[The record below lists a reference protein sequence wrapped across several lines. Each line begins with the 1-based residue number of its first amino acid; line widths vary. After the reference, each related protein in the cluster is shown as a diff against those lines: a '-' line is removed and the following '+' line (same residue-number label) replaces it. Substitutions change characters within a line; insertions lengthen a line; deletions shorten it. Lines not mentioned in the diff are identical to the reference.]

1 MAHTHTLSHQSN
13 HERIN
18 VVVFVLVDGSNN
30 RIKCGLKCNVCDF
43 RRRRSHCC
51 SGCRPLARFPLGTK
65 CTATCDMPTC
75 DALVLPQRIQNDLGI
90 VRSCGHR
97 QPNASASATRS
108 IVLYVATYGDVRMY
122 GRTVNILLCDC
133 VYLFSVIITKRL
145 YNIIFFSCCCCCHGH
160 LFCLSATQIRRA
172 VVRESFH
179 IYFYFIFRAT
189 LHRRRRCRWCR
200 FSNFR
205 LWSFRKHSSA
215 RSPIH
220 IVIAH
225 LCVRKYLLSA
235 ATHTHTPNVIAPHK
249 SVRIKMQTMNWWRE
263 YGLRKRMRANGNGE
277 KKNTFGRWL
286 NSKRCLL
293 WSRAEVLSASASFN
307 CTLLFCVFIFIF
319 SNFFMRLTRRCLL
332 LATVCWAAKSFFDTR

>member
-133 VYLFSVIITKRL
+133 VYLFSVIITKGL
-145 YNIIFFSCCCCCHGH
+145 YNIIFFPVVAA
-160 LFCLSATQIRRA
+160 ATAI
-172 VVRESFH
+172 
-179 IYFYFIFRAT
+179 
-189 LHRRRRCRWCR
+189 
-200 FSNFR
+200 
-205 LWSFRKHSSA
+205 SSA
-215 RSPIH
+215 SLPHRY
-220 IVIAH
+220 V
-225 LCVRKYLLSA
+225 
-235 ATHTHTPNVIAPHK
+235 AP
-249 SVRIKMQTMNWWRE
+249 
-263 YGLRKRMRANGNGE
+263 LFGNH
-277 KKNTFGRWL
+277 
-286 NSKRCLL
+286 
-293 WSRAEVLSASASFN
+293 
-307 CTLLFCVFIFIF
+307 FIFIF
-319 SNFFMRLTRRCLL
+319 ILFFVPLSTAAAAAADAAFQTFGFGVSENTRAHVRRFTL
-332 LATVCWAAKSFFDTR
+332 